1 MFKISNVFK
10 SVVYCYYL
18 FWWFFFLQNKLHAIS
33 FAGKSVF
40 AVDAS
45 SGSLLYSRKFL
56 SEQPISIAVYDA
68 ESRRSVNSKYFSW
81 INTYDLMRWM
91 SAGQQTFAT
100 KPYPHLFFSSY
111 NFMKNTGPQREIFTR
126 MRLSLTSQKFLTRAF
141 MLWFAIV
148 VITVIYRY
156 QVYIYNVYSYCIWIF
171 ISNNRIYVV
180 SL

>member
-91 SAGQQTFAT
+91 SARQQTFAT
-100 KPYPHLFFSSY
+100 KPYPHLFFFFLQLYEKYWSAARNIY
-111 NFMKNTGPQREIFTR
+111 ENEALAN
-126 MRLSLTSQKFLTRAF
+126 LTK
-141 MLWFAIV
+141 
-148 VITVIYRY
+148 
-156 QVYIYNVYSYCIWIF
+156 
-171 ISNNRIYVV
+171 ISHTRIYVV
-180 SL
+180 ICNCCNYSYLSLSSVHIQCLQLLYMNIYFE

>member
-1 MFKISNVFK
+1 ML
-10 SVVYCYYL
+10 L
-18 FWWFFFLQNKLHAIS
+18 FILMIFFLQNKLHAIS

-91 SAGQQTFAT
+91 SARQQTFAT

-126 MRLSLTSQKFLTRAF
+126 MRLSLTSQK
-141 MLWFAIV
+141 
-148 VITVIYRY
+148 
-156 QVYIYNVYSYCIWIF
+156 
-171 ISNNRIYVV
+171 ISHTRIYVV
-180 SL
+180 ICNCCNYSYLSLSSVHIQCLQLLYMNIYFE